1 MTCRRWLQGV
11 PSGKL
16 ETMRERLG
24 TGFRPVSYAVPG
36 FFLTAALSLVN
47 ALGCTHYVGRGS
59 DLYYQGRYIEAAHVL
74 EMSETRL
81 RGADELDRAT
91 YGLYRGATL
100 FRLGDLDGARR
111 WLEYSEQLS
120 GTHPEVLQPKEQEL
134 LHETMIAL
142 RADIDRRAA
151 ARGF

>member
-1 MTCRRWLQGV
+1 MT
-11 PSGKL
+11 
-16 ETMRERLG
+16 TRLG
-24 TGFRPVSYAVPG
+24 PSCGQLG
-36 FFLTAALSLVN
+36 FFLAAVACASLGM
-47 ALGCTHYVGRGS
+47 ACTHYVGRGS

-74 EMSETRL
+74 EMSERQL
-81 RGADELDRAT
+81 RGADADDRAT

-120 GTHPEVLQPKEQEL
+120 VSRPAMLSPREREL
-134 LHETMIAL
+134 LHETMIAV
-142 RADIDRRAA
+142 RADLDRRAA

>member
-1 MTCRRWLQGV
+1 MKPRRRASFGL
-11 PSGKL
+11 L
-16 ETMRERLG
+16 
-24 TGFRPVSYAVPG
+24 G
-36 FFLTAALSLVN
+36 FFCALASSAITA
-47 ALGCTHYVGRGS
+47 GCTHYVGRGS

-74 EMSETRL
+74 EMSERQL
-81 RGADELDRAT
+81 RGADEEDRAS

-120 GTHPEVLQPKEQEL
+120 LAHPNTLRREQREL
-134 LHETMIAL
+134 LQETMIAV
-142 RADIDRRAA
+142 RADLDRRAA

>member
-1 MTCRRWLQGV
+1 MSRAPGMTFGQDPCG
-11 PSGKL
+11 
-16 ETMRERLG
+16 
-24 TGFRPVSYAVPG
+24 VPG
-36 FFLTAALSLVN
+36 FFLRSAAVSLILCPLLA

-74 EMSETRL
+74 EMSEARL
-81 RGADELDRAT
+81 LEAEPEDRVT

-100 FRLGDLDGARR
+100 FRLGDLDEARR
-111 WLEYSEQLS
+111 WLEYSEHIAAANPRLLR
-120 GTHPEVLQPKEQEL
+120 GDEREL

-142 RADIDRRAA
+142 RADLDRRAA